1 MHTLL
6 RAFFS
11 QAQNHCLPM
20 TMPQLPGLSRSPFY
34 IADGARGDIEGE
46 VGKALTEA
54 NLATTEGSGAHQP
67 EVCPVPAFI
76 VLQGPSLLL
85 LPILKTLLIA
95 VAIAIDGASAGLLL
109 F

>member
-1 MHTLL
+1 
-6 RAFFS
+6 
-11 QAQNHCLPM
+11 
-20 TMPQLPGLSRSPFY
+20 
-34 IADGARGDIEGE
+34 
-46 VGKALTEA
+46 
-54 NLATTEGSGAHQP
+54 
-67 EVCPVPAFI
+67 VPAFI